1 MAMAGRTQTMVQLTD
16 DLIARLDERA
26 AREGASRSQ
35 LIREAV
41 KVYLAADRSA
51 AIDRAIVEGYTLI
64 PQAGPDGID
73 EGADLPPMA
82 AALTADLM
90 RRLNEEERVAGFQP
104 W

>member
-1 MAMAGRTQTMVQLTD
+1 MAMGSRTQTMVQLTD
-16 DLIARLDERA
+16 DLVERLDERA

-35 LIREAV
+35 LIRDAI

-64 PQAGPDGID
+64 PQAGLD
-73 EGADLPPMA
+73 GADLPPVTSV
-82 AALTADLM
+82 LTADLM
-90 RRLNEEERVAGFQP
+90 RRLNAEERDAGFEP